1 MGDKKK
7 KIITILETHCQA
19 LRSDPD
25 KEEKAAR
32 LFLTE
37 NLKCSR
43 FCFYFALSSQ
53 DVLNTKWHI
62 LSSCKIKIQEKKIK
76 RKKKRLKIKK
86 IFKKKKIEDK
96 ENIQEKK
103 TIFCFCSTF
112 SSSFVS
118 FLAILI

>member
-1 MGDKKK
+1 
-7 KIITILETHCQA
+7 

-53 DVLNTKWHI
+53 DVLNTKWHL
-62 LSSCKIKIQEKKIK
+62 LSSCKIKIQEKKSRGKKKIEDK
-76 RKKKRLKIKK
+76 ENIQEKKRLKIKK
-86 IFKKKKIEDK
+86 IFKKKKTQ
-96 ENIQEKK
+96 ENLRRKN
-103 TIFCFCSTF
+103 FCFCSTF